1 MIMYVLTVSTKLQNK
16 NKLSPGSGDAAM
28 TMTKKKLDDDKNH
41 HLTQSINKWLVIPT
55 SLFKV

>member
-16 NKLSPGSGDAAM
+16 NKLSPGSGDAALA
-28 TMTKKKLDDDKNH
+28 MTKKKLDDDKNH

-55 SLFKV
+55 I